1 LPLIGA
7 STNDVFGW
15 SVSFLPSTRALLVAV
30 GAPRLKGS
38 LESGYVKVF
47 SFDGIAWRLYGE
59 SMSIGYPGDQ
69 FGTSISLAGDYTQE
83 RIVIGAP
90 MFEEGNGIVVVY
102 ENVSNGWQRF
112 GNDLIGE
119 RDNSN
124 FGESVY
130 MTPDATRMVVG
141 APNKKLNNVRVGLAR
156 VFDVHEDSIKYA
168 GDIFGQ
174 NGENFGVSVSLS
186 DNGMFA
192 YAGASTASV
201 VKTYADA
208 T

>member
-1 LPLIGA
+1 
-7 STNDVFGW
+7 
-15 SVSFLPSTRALLVAV
+15 
-30 GAPRLKGS
+30 
-38 LESGYVKVF
+38 
-47 SFDGIAWRLYGE
+47 
-59 SMSIGYPGDQ
+59 MSIGYPGDQ